1 LPHAAHLDAAGNG
14 GEAMI
19 YGMKGLGLA
28 TLLSLSLLG
37 CASQPT
43 LQTSAHAQV
52 ADNGVV
58 AVKSAY
64 AMTETVSRLKQDI
77 AGKGLMFFQEVDQ
90 SKLAADAGIELRPST
105 LLVFGNPALGSQFMT
120 SNPQSGLDW
129 PVRLLVFEDG
139 NGEVW
144 AVYNDFG
151 QIEERHGIADREAQF
166 KMAAEVIASITS
178 SVAAR

>member
-1 LPHAAHLDAAGNG
+1 
-14 GEAMI
+14 
-19 YGMKGLGLA
+19 MKGLGLA
-28 TLLSLSLLG
+28 ALMSLSLLE
-37 CASQPT
+37 CAAQPAT
-43 LQTSAHAQV
+43 QSGAQAHA
-52 ADNGVV
+52 AANGVV

-64 AMTETVSRLKQDI
+64 AMNETVSRLKEDI

-105 LLVFGNPALGSQFMT
+105 LLVFGNPALGSQFIT

-139 NGEVW
+139 NGAVW
-144 AVYNDFG
+144 AVYNDFAA
-151 QIEERHGIADREAQF
+151 IEERHGIADREAQF